1 MNDIPS
7 TFWFILPQ
15 TNSYFNNF
23 SKKYLTDFK
32 DNYIIYGN
40 TEVFEEA
47 FMNGRRIYGDIR
59 EAGFDLALFLDET
72 SQYYLS
78 DFYTTDGAVIVSE
91 KETALITDS
100 RYIEAAENDK
110 KAGKLSD
117 DVNAYLFKK
126 GLYADIAEH
135 INGIGA
141 KKVALDPDLITVKQ
155 LQTLKE
161 KCENVEFGFISGA
174 CLKHRRIKTEAEVEK
189 IKKAQSITDRAF
201 SHILTFINEG
211 RTEIE
216 IAAEI
221 EYFMRK
227 NGASGLAFE
236 TIAVSGKNS
245 SLPHGVPSEAKL
257 TKNSFLTMD
266 YGAKYAGY
274 CSDMTRTVVLGKA
287 DEEMKRIYN
296 TVLTAQAEAMKQIK
310 AGMTCRDA
318 DKIARDVITD
328 AGYGQYFGHSLGHSL
343 GLEVHEL
350 PSVSPKSA
358 DILAAGNIV
367 TVEPG
372 IYIPGKYG
380 VRIENMVLVT
390 ENGCESLTN
399 SGRELIEI

>member
-1 MNDIPS
+1 
-7 TFWFILPQ
+7 
-15 TNSYFNNF
+15 
-23 SKKYLTDFK
+23 
-32 DNYIIYGN
+32 
-40 TEVFEEA
+40 
-47 FMNGRRIYGDIR
+47 MNGRKIYRDVCD
-59 EAGFDLALFLDET
+59 AGFDCALFLDET

-78 DFYTTDGAVIVSE
+78 DFYTTDGVVIVSE

-110 KAGKLSD
+110 NAGKLSD

-126 GLYADIAEH
+126 GLYADIAEY
-135 INGIGA
+135 INAVGA
-141 KKVALDPDLITVKQ
+141 KSVALDPDLITVKQ

-161 KCENVEFGFISGA
+161 SCKDVEFDFLSGV
-174 CLKHRRIKTEAEVEK
+174 CLKHRRIKTEAEIEK

-201 SHILTFINEG
+201 SHILGFISEE
-211 RTEIE
+211 RAETE
-216 IAAEI
+216 IAAEL

-245 SLPHGVPSEAKL
+245 SLPHGVPTESIL

-310 AGMTCRDA
+310 AGMTCKDA

-350 PSVSPKSA
+350 PSVSPKSN
-358 DILAAGNIV
+358 DILVAGNVV

-390 ENGCESLTN
+390 ENGCENLTN
-399 SGRELIEI
+399 SDRELIEI